1 MDVHIG
7 ENTTGYI
14 LSVDD
19 SEYKVD
25 DSDDGWVLD
34 SEEIGEEESQIMS
47 ESDGNTAVS
56 TVEM

>member
-34 SEEIGEEESQIMS
+34 SEEIGEEESQIVS